1 LNCRSF
7 SEIFRLVF
15 LKSYITISY
24 TWNGIHD
31 NPVDHHPDSILC
43 IFPVRH
49 KISANSRLCRKE
61 LIKGNDYRTSYP
73 VLTRYVFWSGICF
86 EEMK

>member
-1 LNCRSF
+1 MTIEWIIILVQLHAVIPIRSQ
-7 SEIFRLVF
+7 
-15 LKSYITISY
+15 
-24 TWNGIHD
+24 
-31 NPVDHHPDSILC
+31 
-43 IFPVRH
+43 
-49 KISANSRLCRKE
+49 ISANSRLCRKE